1 MRGEETAIEIIS
13 EFMSPFED
21 SLTVLLLG
29 DQIDDG
35 TQEEITAAFNNI
47 RKEFTGLPNVKPLES
62 SSIDTIQVTT
72 SDLFRGKVED
82 LVSKEPCVIYMDK
95 DLSRDVINILTN
107 NNKDVDE
114 LDAMLLERY
123 VIAMGQEK
131 FIFDLSNTDDE
142 QLGLLLAGMDER
154 VGEFNYII
162 VENLLGVWIYNTDE
176 FTMIQI
182 P

>member
-21 SLTVLLLG
+21 SLTVVLLG
-29 DQIDDG
+29 DQMDEG
-35 TQEEITAAFNNI
+35 TQEEITAAFNDI
-47 RKEFTGLPNVKPLES
+47 RNQFTELPNVKPLS
-62 SSIDTIQVTT
+62 STPVKTIQVST
-72 SDLFRGKVED
+72 SDLFRGKIED
-82 LVSKEPCVIYMDK
+82 LVATEPCVIYMDK

-123 VIAMGQEK
+123 VIWMGQEK
-131 FIFDLSNTDDE
+131 FIFDLSNTSDD

-154 VGEFNYII
+154 IGEFNYII